1 MSKIL
6 VFGEI
11 LYDLFEEKAE
21 IGGAPFCFAAHI
33 ASLGDRADLVSAVGR
48 DAMGY
53 MADKELRKK
62 HVGSEFV
69 AKTDLPTGYSTVTLN
84 GVTPEYELKTGV
96 AYDHIP
102 VPGVCED
109 YDALYFG
116 TLAQRS
122 AMSKNTLETL
132 LQRSY
137 KEVFLDVNI
146 RPPFCT
152 RELLEM
158 SLRRASIVK
167 ITREEA
173 FVVMPYPA
181 SDEEYCRTLLSNY
194 QNLKEVVLTFGKE
207 GSMVM
212 DREQGVFRST
222 VPPSAPLST
231 VGAGD
236 AFGACYL
243 HHRLKGSGIPKCIEA
258 ATLLSDFVVTKLGAV
273 PELPEELKKR
283 IV

>member
-1 MSKIL
+1 MSRIL

-21 IGGAPFCFAAHI
+21 IGGAPFSFAAHC
-33 ASLGDRADLVSAVGR
+33 ALLGDEADLVSAVGR

-62 HVGSEFV
+62 GVGSDYV
-69 AKTDLPTGYSTVTLN
+69 AKTDLPTGYCKVTLD
-84 GVTPEYELKTGV
+84 GVKPTYELMNGV

-102 VPGVCED
+102 RPEIKGE

-122 AMSKNTLETL
+122 GISQNTLKEL
-132 LQRSY
+132 LKRDY
-137 KEVFLDVNI
+137 REILLDVNV
-146 RPPFCT
+146 RAPFCT
-152 RELLEM
+152 RELLED
-158 SLRRASIVK
+158 SLRAATLVK

-181 SDEEYCRTLLSNY
+181 SDEEYCETLLNRFPG
-194 QNLKEVVLTFGKE
+194 LKQVILTFGKD

-212 DREQGVFRST
+212 DRERGVFRSST
-222 VPPSAPLST
+222 PPSVPVST

-243 HHRLKGSGIPKCIEA
+243 HHRLKGSDIPRCIEA
-258 ATLLSDFVVTKLGAV
+258 ATLLSDYVVTQLGAV
-273 PELPEELKKR
+273 PPVPKELMKK